1 MKNRRNRGT
10 VIAGVALI
18 LFGLFFLI
26 GQFAPQYFGDQYWWP
41 WSIVGVGVIFLV
53 MTLLSGAGGL
63 AMPATILT
71 GTGLMLYWQNL
82 TGHWY
87 SWAYTWTLM
96 IGLVGLGLIL
106 GALADERM
114 RRALPAGLIL
124 SIISLAAFVLYGWLY
139 AQGLWQWPYVIIGVG
154 AIFMLMAVLL
164 RIAPL
169 MIPGVIIAGTGL
181 LLYWQNLTGNWQSW
195 SYAWAVIP
203 VLVGLGIL
211 LAGVLS
217 PAMRTAAR
225 GGWITLLAG
234 LAALL
239 VFWSA
244 FTGGWRILSMVWP
257 LLLVVIGAL
266 ILLNGLKRRR
276 SD

>member
-1 MKNRRNRGT
+1 MKNRGNRGT
-10 VIAGVALI
+10 VIAGAVLI

-26 GQFAPQYFGDQYWWP
+26 GQFAPKYFGDQYWWP

-63 AMPATILT
+63 AMPGSILT

-87 SWAYTWTLM
+87 SWAYTWTLI

-106 GALADERM
+106 GSLVDDRM

-124 SIISLAAFVLYGWLY
+124 SIVSLAAFALYSWLY
-139 AQGLWQWPYVIIGVG
+139 AQGLWQWPYIIIGVG
-154 AIFMLMAVLL
+154 AIFILMAVLV

-181 LLYWQNLTGNWQSW
+181 LLYWQNSTGNWQSW
-195 SYAWAVIP
+195 SYTWAITP
-203 VLVGLGIL
+203 VLVGVGIL
-211 LAGVLS
+211 LAGLLS
-217 PAMRTAAR
+217 PGMRKAAR
-225 GGWITLLAG
+225 GGWITLIAG

-244 FTGGWRILSMVWP
+244 FTGGWHTLYIAWP
-257 LLLVVIGAL
+257 VVLVVIGAL
-266 ILLNGLKRRR
+266 ILINGLRRRR